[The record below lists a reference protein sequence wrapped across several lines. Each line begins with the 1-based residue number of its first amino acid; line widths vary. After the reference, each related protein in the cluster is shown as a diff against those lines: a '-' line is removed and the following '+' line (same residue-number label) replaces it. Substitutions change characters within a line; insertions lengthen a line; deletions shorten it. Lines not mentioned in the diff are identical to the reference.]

1 MDLPALNKEDVPKVA
16 STLNWKGEKKEKK
29 KEERLKS
36 RTRLARP

>member
-1 MDLPALNKEDVPKVA
+1 MNLPVLNKEDVPKAA
-16 STLNWKGEKKEKK
+16 STLNWKGEKKEK